1 MDDPS
6 GKVASADAGT
16 NPFNEVPIE
25 IRVSVGHARPKIRE
39 LLELGHDSV
48 LPLDRRIE
56 DPVDLYVGDL
66 LIARGA
72 LEEIDGDGE
81 GGLAVRLTEVIDPA
95 VR

>member
-1 MDDPS
+1 MDNLS
-6 GKVASADAGT
+6 GKATATDAGA

-48 LPLDRRIE
+48 LPLDRKIE

-66 LIARGA
+66 LIARGS

-95 VR
+95 KR